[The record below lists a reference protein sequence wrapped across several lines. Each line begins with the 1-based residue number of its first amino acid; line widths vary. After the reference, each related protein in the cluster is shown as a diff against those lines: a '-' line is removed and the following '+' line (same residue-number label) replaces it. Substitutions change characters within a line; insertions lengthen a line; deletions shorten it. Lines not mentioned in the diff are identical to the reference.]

1 MVEARGGDDSL
12 IAMEGLSK
20 VNSTEFVK
28 TTALRE
34 ITLKIGHREF
44 ACIMGPSGS
53 GKSTF
58 LSIAG
63 LLENFSTGTYLLNGK
78 PVKAMSDYERSL
90 VRRNQIGFVFQGSNL
105 IKDLTVLQNVEMP
118 LRYLGTG
125 KIERRRRAIQAL
137 EMVGLAGRTRH
148 SPAQLSGGQQ
158 QRVAIARALVGE
170 PSILFADEPTGNLD
184 TEMANS
190 VMELIAEVHVSGM
203 TVVLVTHDPLIAD
216 QANRLIRLVDG
227 RIVDD
232 TSG

>member
-20 VNSTEFVK
+20 VYSTEFVK

-58 LSIAG
+58 MSIAG

-78 PVKAMSDYERSL
+78 PVKAMSDHERSL
-90 VRRNQIGFVFQGSNL
+90 VRRNQIGFVFQGINL

-190 VMELIAEVHVSGM
+190 VMELIGEVHVSGM

>member
-1 MVEARGGDDSL
+1 
-12 IAMEGLSK
+12 
-20 VNSTEFVK
+20 
-28 TTALRE
+28 
-34 ITLKIGHREF
+34 
-44 ACIMGPSGS
+44 MGPSGS

-90 VRRNQIGFVFQGSNL
+90 VRRNQIGFVFQGINL

-170 PSILFADEPTGNLD
+170 PSILFADEPTGKLD

-190 VMELIAEVHVSGM
+190 VMELIGEVHASGM

-227 RIVDD
+227 RIVHD
-232 TSG
+232 TNG